1 MHGIYDEHLVPGDG
15 TLNYGEIMQKLK
27 EINFDGMV
35 VLELSWDI
43 DPESGIRKSIEFLSN
58 LL

>member
-1 MHGIYDEHLVPGDG
+1 LHGIYDEHLVPGDG

-35 VLELSWDI
+35 ILELSWDI
-43 DPESGIRKSIEFLSN
+43 DPENGIRKWRFI
-58 LL
+58 